1 MVKSFR
7 KFLEFTENN
16 PEEIR
21 KALTSAGVHVRM
33 QHGDLSSDERKRLV
47 HDHLRSQ
54 GHHVTKDGRIALNPK
69 WYDGKSHD
77 KFKKKAIKRFGEGN
91 DPELTSESVRDI
103 FKATKLLAKFYQT
116 RKDEDA
122 FKAIKFGWSYIK
134 NPKIRK
140 AVVTLVKYIARMHG
154 HRDWKGTVEYIK
166 KNTGVDISDYEQ
178 DWKRVKGGY
187 TFTTFVPEGNDPKVG
202 TGKKPPG
209 TDRRLYTDENPD
221 DTVPI
226 RFATVADAERTVAK
240 VKKISKP
247 FARQIQIL
255 NVGQQRAKVMGKK
268 GVVSKFETGKNQIR
282 SKEMAKRA
290 KEK

>member
-33 QHGDLSSDERKRLV
+33 QHSDLSSDERKRLV

-91 DPELTSESVRDI
+91 DP
-103 FKATKLLAKFYQT
+103 
-116 RKDEDA
+116 
-122 FKAIKFGWSYIK
+122 
-134 NPKIRK
+134 
-140 AVVTLVKYIARMHG
+140 
-154 HRDWKGTVEYIK
+154 
-166 KNTGVDISDYEQ
+166 
-178 DWKRVKGGY
+178 
-187 TFTTFVPEGNDPKVG
+187 KVG

-247 FARQIQIL
+247 FARKIQIL
-255 NVGQQRAKVMGKK
+255 NVGQQRAKVMGKT
-268 GVVSKFETGKNQIR
+268 GVVNKFETGKNQIR